1 MLTNIFNNIIGM
13 FNNDGMK
20 FTHDFNKVI
29 FYIFMLVITVSYILI
44 FLNTLYMKLF
54 LWKNSQIKNHEAGD
68 IIIPM
73 QEVYDY
79 KLYLNSYR
87 SGYRENNENKC
98 LKANYN
104 NDIVLTTNYNL
115 YLNGLIFKTF
125 FTCIFLYII
134 IIFIIFCMKYKLEFP
149 NIADKFVEIYPD
161 KTSIK
166 WLTFALIFIPF
177 IYLYAFTQHNLHKE
191 YNLEFKDNPED
202 FENYLYGEIR
212 ELIIKNNLCFNDLK
226 KFFENVN
233 KNNIENYVNA
243 NNDELLLSAKDTF
256 EKCNQRPQDICKDYI
271 ILCNKLSKIN
281 KYTNVDVVKNMRDF
295 LYLCEKAYD
304 KNNSTGY
311 KIDDKN
317 VSLNYEDTTTKKS
330 LFEDIKDN
338 YDVKIIIGTNYKEL
352 FEFFNDNKKSID
364 NTKFDELINKVKN
377 ITTDIN
383 NTFLMYTENNDFK
396 YSIDQNTEE
405 KLTSDEIINKIYGLY
420 SADYTP
426 KKFLFFDTTN
436 IKFTEFVD
444 TEPENKLPEKI
455 LTNKLERCYILS
467 YKAKYDNNDI
477 AIMDTVQCIFYKDI
491 PFAFEKNFGF
501 MGKIFTG
508 NLIEDNDLST
518 TDNNDYNNNNI
529 LFISMLTKNL
539 FNKNYIEDTKDGKYY
554 CELQDKVKNHYYE
567 KLDRNYKNF
576 RDYIIMN
583 GIVFGSFAIIVAYII
598 LQIYYKQTN
607 NKDLTYDINKYLLNT
622 KINKGHDYIINLYA
636 SIALSLLDG
645 GKNAPSLY
653 LFIAFFTFI
662 ILLFALPYPSNFIAL
677 IMIYILPY
685 LIIRYYIST
694 SVITSA
700 IMLIIF
706 ITTLIY
712 LIDFLNYAKNSNNEN
727 TINNIIGKIVT
738 FTVLIVVIVI
748 LIYMYLKTDLTSIYT
763 YPHDN
768 KYSFIYRYILLFIA
782 IILPLGYF
790 VVSILFSLDFY
801 KNII

>member
-125 FTCIFLYII
+125 FTFIFLYII
-134 IIFIIFCMKYKLEFP
+134 IILIIFCMKYRLELP
-149 NIADKFVEIYPD
+149 NIADRFVEIYPD

-177 IYLYAFTQHNLHKE
+177 IYLYAFTQDNLHKE
-191 YNLEFKDNPED
+191 YNLEFKDDPED
-202 FENYLYGEIR
+202 FENYLYAEIR
-212 ELIIKNNLCFNDLK
+212 ELIINYNLCFNDLK
-226 KFFENVN
+226 NFFENVN
-233 KNNIENYVNA
+233 KNNIENYVND
-243 NNDELLLSAKDTF
+243 NELLLSAKDTF
-256 EKCNQRPQDICKDYI
+256 EKYNQRARNICKDYI

-295 LYLCEKAYD
+295 LYLCENAYNE
-304 KNNSTGY
+304 NNSTGY

-317 VSLNYEDTTTKKS
+317 VSLNYEDDTNKNS
-330 LFEDIKDN
+330 LFEEIKDN
-338 YDVKIIIGTNYKEL
+338 YDVQIIIGTNYKEL
-352 FEFFNDNKKSID
+352 FDFFDNNKKSID
-364 NTKFDELINKVKN
+364 ITKFDELINKVKN
-377 ITTDIN
+377 ITDT
-383 NTFLMYTENNDFK
+383 NTTLMYKDNDFK
-396 YSIDQNTEE
+396 YSITQNTEE
-405 KLTSDEIINKIYGLY
+405 KLESDEIITKIYDLY
-420 SADYTP
+420 SPDNTI
-426 KKFLFFDTTN
+426 KKILFFDTTN

-444 TEPENKLPEKI
+444 ASLDSKLSEEI

-467 YKAKYDNNDI
+467 YKAKYDKDDKT
-477 AIMDTVQCIFYKDI
+477 IMDTVECIFYKDI
-491 PFAFEKNFGF
+491 PFAFEKNLGF

-508 NLIEDNDLST
+508 KLIEKNDLST

-539 FNKNYIEDTKDGKYY
+539 FNKNYIDNHKDGKYY
-554 CELQDKVKNHYYE
+554 RQLQDKVKNYYYE

-576 RDYIIMN
+576 RDYIIIN

-636 SIALSLLDG
+636 SIALSLTDG
-645 GKNAPSLY
+645 GKSAPSLY

-712 LIDFLNYAKNSNNEN
+712 LIDFLNYAKNSNNDN
-727 TINNIIGKIVT
+727 TINDIIGKIVT

-748 LIYMYLKTDLTSIYT
+748 LIYMYLRTDLTSIYN
-763 YPHDN
+763 YFDDI
-768 KYSFIYRYILLFIA
+768 KYGSIYRYILLFIA

-801 KNII
+801 KKII

>member
-1 MLTNIFNNIIGM
+1 M
-13 FNNDGMK
+13 FYNDGMK

-149 NIADKFVEIYPD
+149 NIVDKFVEIYPD

-212 ELIIKNNLCFNDLK
+212 KLIIYDNSCFIDLK
-226 KFFENVN
+226 NFFENVN
-233 KNNIENYVNA
+233 KNNIENYVND

-256 EKCNQRPQDICKDYI
+256 EKYNQRAQDICKDYI

-295 LYLCEKAYD
+295 LYLCENAYD
-304 KNNSTGY
+304 ENNSTGY
-311 KIDDKN
+311 KIDYKN
-317 VSLNYEDTTTKKS
+317 FVLLNYDDTPTKNS
-330 LFEDIKDN
+330 LFEEIKDN
-338 YDVKIIIGTNYKEL
+338 YDVQIIIGTNYKEL
-352 FEFFNDNKKSID
+352 FDFFYNNKKSID
-364 NTKFDELINKVKN
+364 KTKFDELIYKIKTNTN
-377 ITTDIN
+377 DI
-383 NTFLMYTENNDFK
+383 LMYTENNDFK
-396 YSIDQNTEE
+396 YSKPQKNTEE
-405 KLTSDEIINKIYGLY
+405 KLTPDEIITKIYDLY
-420 SADYTP
+420 SPDNTI
-426 KKFLFFDTTN
+426 KKILFFDTTN
-436 IKFTEFVD
+436 INFLDFVYISLD
-444 TEPENKLPEKI
+444 SKLSEKI
-455 LTNKLERCYILS
+455 LKDKLEQCYILS
-467 YKAKYDNNDI
+467 YKAKYDKDDKT
-477 AIMDTVQCIFYKDI
+477 IMDTVECIFYKDI
-491 PFAFEKNFGF
+491 PFAFEKNLGF

-508 NLIEDNDLST
+508 KLIEENDLST

-539 FNKNYIEDTKDGKYY
+539 FNKEYIENTKDGTYY
-554 CELQDKVKNHYYE
+554 NELQDKVKNYYYE

-576 RDYIIMN
+576 RDYIIIN

-636 SIALSLLDG
+636 SIALTLLDG
-645 GKNAPSLY
+645 NKSAPSLY

-662 ILLFALPYPSNFIAL
+662 ILLFALPYPLNFIAL

-712 LIDFLNYAKNSNNEN
+712 SIDF
-727 TINNIIGKIVT
+727 
-738 FTVLIVVIVI
+738 
-748 LIYMYLKTDLTSIYT
+748 
-763 YPHDN
+763 
-768 KYSFIYRYILLFIA
+768 
-782 IILPLGYF
+782 
-790 VVSILFSLDFY
+790 
-801 KNII
+801 